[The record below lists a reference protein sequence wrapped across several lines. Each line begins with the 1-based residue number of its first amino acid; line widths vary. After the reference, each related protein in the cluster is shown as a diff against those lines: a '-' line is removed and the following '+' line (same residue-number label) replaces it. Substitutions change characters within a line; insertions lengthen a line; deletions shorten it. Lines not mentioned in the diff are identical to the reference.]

1 MDMVTGDPQEQDFRS
16 FLQDELEKRC
26 KKNPRFSLRAF
37 ARTLEVE
44 PSALS
49 KILHGKR
56 ALTPKMLMRM
66 ASQLGLPEQ
75 DIERFTIKQGRG
87 RRNIADKNAYRASA
101 DTLKVRVYKKERL
114 ALSTELLKEAKQLL
128 EKFLTDLHDLAA
140 TGSGLTQEEIYS
152 VEVLLRSEQKN
163 SSGCEGP
170 P

>member
-1 MDMVTGDPQEQDFRS
+1 MNMVASDPLEQDFRS
-16 FLQDELEKRC
+16 FLQDELDKRC

-75 DIERFTIKQGRG
+75 EIERFTSKQASS
-87 RRNIADKNAYRASA
+87 RNSDSYRDLKDSAKFRVHKKMKLAIAS
-101 DTLKVRVYKKERL
+101 
-114 ALSTELLKEAKQLL
+114 ELLKEAELLL
-128 EKFLTDLHDLAA
+128 EKFLTDLSDLAA
-140 TGSGLTQEEIYS
+140 SGKGLTQEELYS
-152 VEVLLRSEQKN
+152 IEVLLRSEQKN
-163 SSGCEGP
+163 LDPSLLEKL
-170 P
+170 

>member
-1 MDMVTGDPQEQDFRS
+1 MDMVAGIPEEQDFRS

-66 ASQLGLPEQ
+66 ANQLGLQER
-75 DIERFTIKQGRG
+75 DIERFAVRQGGSRGSTSVKTAYLDNNNRSTILHQKEVKLILS
-87 RRNIADKNAYRASA
+87 NES
-101 DTLKVRVYKKERL
+101 LKKAE
-114 ALSTELLKEAKQLL
+114 QLL
-128 EKFLTDLHDLAA
+128 EKFLEDLSNLAA
-140 TGSGLTQEEIYS
+140 TSQQLDQKELYS
-152 VEVLLRSEQKN
+152 IEVFLRSETVNPKIL
-163 SSGCEGP
+163 
-170 P
+170 

>member
-1 MDMVTGDPQEQDFRS
+1 MNMVAGDPQEQDFRS

-66 ASQLGLPEQ
+66 ASHLGLPEQ
-75 DIERFTIKQGRG
+75 DIERFTSKQNSGRG
-87 RRNIADKNAYRASA
+87 INVEKDAYRDSKDTPKVCIHKKTKLTLSADLLKNA
-101 DTLKVRVYKKERL
+101 
-114 ALSTELLKEAKQLL
+114 ELLL
-128 EKFLTDLHDLAA
+128 EKFLTDLNDLA
-140 TGSGLTQEEIYS
+140 TTDSGLGQDDTYS
-152 VEVLLRSEQKN
+152 IDIQLRSEQKN
-163 SSGCEGP
+163 SDLSF
-170 P
+170 

>member
-1 MDMVTGDPQEQDFRS
+1 MDMVAGDPQDQDFRA

-56 ALTPKMLMRM
+56 ALTPKMLLRM

-75 DIERFTIKQGRG
+75 DIERFSNKQNNERG
-87 RRNIADKNAYRASA
+87 SPLEKIGSGAQKS
-101 DTLKVRVYKKERL
+101 TQKIILHKKVSL
-114 ALSTELLKEAKQLL
+114 ALTSKQLQEADQL
-128 EKFLTDLHDLAA
+128 LTKFLAELNDLAA
-140 TGSGLTQEEIYS
+140 SGVSSPDTNDFS
-152 VEVLLRSEQKN
+152 FDVVLRSEQKKMD
-163 SSGCEGP
+163 P
-170 P
+170 PRPE

>member
-1 MDMVTGDPQEQDFRS
+1 MDMAAGDPLDQDFRS

-66 ASQLGLPEQ
+66 ASQLGLPDNE
-75 DIERFTIKQGRG
+75 IERFAQKQAGGNRG
-87 RRNIADKNAYRASA
+87 HFFENAALGQDTNLPKNLHHKCIDLELSAANLNAAVQLTEQFIADLNRIASS
-101 DTLKVRVYKKERL
+101 E
-114 ALSTELLKEAKQLL
+114 
-128 EKFLTDLHDLAA
+128 
-140 TGSGLTQEEIYS
+140 SGLFAKEIFT
-152 VEVLLRSEQKN
+152 VDVFVRSEKK
-163 SSGCEGP
+163 
-170 P
+170 